1 MEVYDMVNSMPF
13 CPGASLPW
21 ENVATSCGRE
31 PAEMDARDLGHS
43 STRFMSRCPTPSQL
57 GGVRARSGLDAVCS
71 RLDPGC
77 IRALNRAKHTSKKPD
92 HPSGK
97 IAWCESVH
105 FRGVRVSCQTKSQ
118 LPRVGF
124 PFVSANRNMTR
135 CLLTS
140 VVFFV
145 LVMHL
150 LCIASFLAAPFIK
163 L

>member
-1 MEVYDMVNSMPF
+1 MPWRLLAIGKR
-13 CPGASLPW
+13 CYESREG
-21 ENVATSCGRE
+21 TGRNGCQGLVTLFHPLHVE
-31 PAEMDARDLGHS
+31 MPNPA
-43 STRFMSRCPTPSQL
+43 QL
-57 GGVRARSGLDAVCS
+57 GGVRDRSGLDAVCS

-77 IRALNRAKHTSKKPD
+77 IRAINRAKHTLKKPD

-97 IAWCESVH
+97 IAWRESVR

-135 CLLTS
+135 CLWTS
-140 VVFFV
+140 VVLFV

-150 LCIASFLAAPFIK
+150 LCTASFLAAPFIK